1 MPLTKKGAKIK
12 AAMSKQYGAD
22 KGEKVFYA
30 SKNAG
35 RISGVEA
42 DAKAK
47 DEAADTKAGVKEGS
61 AADKKRDKK
70 KGIKD

>member
-22 KGEKVFYA
+22 KGEKVFY
-30 SKNAG
+30 AG